1 MKIFLNQVVVLVD
14 KYLDKSKGYLKYH
27 VKSEDG
33 TLDESIKIQELLVED
48 IQDCVEFLKETYGV
62 ELADKMFEVFVEFS
76 LMQGLKFIN
85 RNRNWII
92 DIVSGD
98 SNGN

>member
-1 MKIFLNQVVVLVD
+1 MD
-14 KYLDKSKGYLKYH
+14 KYLDKNQNYLKYH

-33 TLDESIKIQELLVED
+33 TLDETISVQELLVED
-48 IQDCVEFLKETYGV
+48 IKDCVAFLKETYGD
-62 ELADKMFEVFVEFS
+62 ELADKMLEVFLEFS

-85 RNRNWII
+85 KNRKWII
-92 DIVSGD
+92 DIVNGE

>member
-1 MKIFLNQVVVLVD
+1 MVVLVD
-14 KYLDKSKGYLKYH
+14 KYLDKNQNYLKYH

-33 TLDESIKIQELLVED
+33 TLDETITVQELLVED
-48 IQDCVEFLKETYGV
+48 IKDCVEFLKETYGV
-62 ELADKMFEVFVEFS
+62 ELADKMFEVFVEFA

-85 RNRNWII
+85 KNRNWII
-92 DIVSGD
+92 GIVNGD